1 MIGAGATTAF
11 ILLLSITVVVARLPL
26 WVNKVIMWVR
36 LPIDVIA
43 LFVVPV
49 LIGIMS
55 HSMEAIVTG
64 GFLGLGITICLEGN
78 HYFKIVERCQRLG
91 RGVRIWLTER
101 AIGKAETL
109 EERRKLIKLKF
120 KLSRER
126 VKLTRRIDRV
136 AV

>member
-1 MIGAGATTAF
+1 MIVAGATTAL
-11 ILLLSITVVVARLPL
+11 ILLLSIAVVVARLPL
-26 WVNKVIMWVR
+26 WVNRVIMFLR
-36 LPIDVIA
+36 LPIDVIC
-43 LFVVPV
+43 LFVVPI

-64 GFLGLGITICLEGN
+64 GCLGLGLTVCLESN
-78 HYFKIVERCQRLG
+78 HYFKVVERCQRLG

-109 EERRKLIKLKF
+109 DERRKLIKLKF

-126 VKLTRRIDRV
+126 IKLTRRIDRV
-136 AV
+136 SV